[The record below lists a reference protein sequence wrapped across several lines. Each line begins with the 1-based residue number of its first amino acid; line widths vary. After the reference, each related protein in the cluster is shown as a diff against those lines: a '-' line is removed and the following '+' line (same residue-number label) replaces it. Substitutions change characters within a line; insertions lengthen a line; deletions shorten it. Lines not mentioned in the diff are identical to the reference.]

1 MTPRTE
7 SARRIL
13 LPAAVLAVFAVALPI
28 RPVFVGGRSTSVECI
43 TLAAHPPRRAAS
55 ELRASYERCL
65 TLASD
70 DVELMADLG
79 GQFEASGDPARA
91 EELYRRALTIDPGYA
106 GVRLRL
112 GEMLLR
118 RGDIDGARHEAATAL
133 KIRPNSRAVLDLM
146 QRAGGGLPG
155 AAP

>member
-7 SARRIL
+7 SRRIL

-43 TLAAHPPRRAAS
+43 TQTAHPPRGAAS

-65 TLASD
+65 TFAPD

-79 GQFEASGDPARA
+79 GQFEASGDPGRA
-91 EELYRRALTIDPGYA
+91 EELYRRALAIDPGYA

-118 RGDIDGARHEAATAL
+118 RGDIHGARREATTAL
-133 KIRPNSRAVLDLM
+133 KSRPNSRAVLDLIE
-146 QRAGGGLPG
+146 RAGGGVAG
-155 AAP
+155 AAR